1 VIEVTDADGVAVVR
15 LAHGPVNA
23 LDLELLGRIT
33 ETFAELDAGPCRA
46 VVLTGA
52 GRAFSAGVDLWRIVD
67 GGAGYV
73 RAFLPALNE
82 AFLAIFGLGRPTV
95 AAVNGH
101 AIAGGAILAAA
112 CDQRVMAEGPGTIGV
127 TEILVGVP
135 FPPAALEILGHAFGE
150 RAARRAALTGHTL
163 SPAEALAAGVV
174 DEVVAADLLLDTA
187 VARAH
192 VPAPADT
199 FRLTKAQLQARV
211 HERLDRL
218 RPVFDPKVLDL
229 WLRGVEDGRIR
240 RYMESVVSGRGTAR

>member
-73 RAFLPALNE
+73 AQFLPALVS
-82 AFLAIFGLGRPTV
+82 AFETVFSVGKPLV

-101 AIAGGAILAAA
+101 AIAGGCMLAAC
-112 CDQRVMAEGPGTIGV
+112 CDERLMATGPGRVGM
-127 TEILVGVP
+127 TELPVGVP
-135 FPPAALEILGHAFGE
+135 LPVSALEILAYAIGP
-150 RAARRAALTGHTL
+150 RAARDAVLTGATYQA
-163 SPAEALAAGVV
+163 PEAVAHGFVDAAV
-174 DEVVAADLLLDTA
+174 DPGDLLDRAVGRARQWADGVALDA
-187 VARAH
+187 Y
-192 VPAPADT
+192 
-199 FRLTKAQLQARV
+199 RLTKQQLQQPV
-211 HERLDRL
+211 HDRL
-218 RPVFDPKVLDL
+218 ARDRPRFDPRTYEGWV
-229 WLRGVEDGRIR
+229 RAVADGRIAAYMR
-240 RYMESVVSGRGTAR
+240 RVTGKG